1 MKKFSVIALT
11 IVLVAAL
18 FAGCRRNTETTG
30 STPAP
35 GTTTTAPTAAPTT
48 KPATKPAETTRPDG
62 TGVLPD
68 ATDLMPSGTSAP
80 DMSRS
85 HRGPRY

>member
-35 GTTTTAPTAAPTT
+35 GTTTTAPTT
-48 KPATKPAETTRPDG
+48 KPVTKPAETTRPDG

>member
-1 MKKFSVIALT
+1 MKKFLVTALSFVLIASM
-11 IVLVAAL
+11 
-18 FAGCRRNTETTG
+18 FAGCRGNTETTG
-30 STPAP
+30 
-35 GTTTTAPTAAPTT
+35 TTAAPPATTKAPAAKPTT

-80 DMSRS
+80 GMTRS
-85 HRGPRY
+85 QRGPRY